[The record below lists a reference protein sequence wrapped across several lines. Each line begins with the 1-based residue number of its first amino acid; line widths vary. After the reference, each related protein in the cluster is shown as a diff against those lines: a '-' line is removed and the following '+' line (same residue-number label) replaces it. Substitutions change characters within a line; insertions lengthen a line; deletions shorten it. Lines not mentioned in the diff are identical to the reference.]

1 MSDFWAVTTIVG
13 FLVVVAALL
22 TGGLGVA
29 ITEVT
34 RGFDH
39 RTCTAFGNEA
49 DREVRFV
56 EFTYFSWDCLTPDS
70 NGKWISIDRLRDV
83 DN

>member
-1 MSDFWAVTTIVG
+1 MSDFWAFTTFVGVIV
-13 FLVVVAALL
+13 
-22 TGGLGVA
+22 VA
-29 ITEVT
+29 ITVFVGGIGVVVTEVS

-39 RTCTAFGNEA
+39 RTCTSFGREA
-49 DREVRFV
+49 EREVRFV